1 MTFKE
6 LVIFVFL
13 VLFFIFLTKSL
24 WKGINSFWQIFH
36 FGWVIAF
43 ATTYSINFWWFEVR
57 LFITISNCVG
67 KCINVIFSQITSFV
81 NLAFWAV
88 LTNATF
94 FTDWIFFFFL
104 FWTLL
109 LCNFLLVHII
119 LLLILLLFIQLYN
132 YISFLNR
139 CVWSRTQHDFSS
151 FNV

>member
-24 WKGINSFWQIFH
+24 WKRINSFWQIFH